1 MVMFPQEWKILGK
14 TDKSHDGILMLLLF
28 ILNNVSFSCFV
39 IVPIVIQ
46 ASEVLRSAT
55 EIEVLELS
63 ILKVTTMAFRR
74 ALKRL
79 LQEFPNQVGEVMY
92 EKTLLVK

>member
-1 MVMFPQEWKILGK
+1 MIFLCCYSEFIQNNDLGY
-14 TDKSHDGILMLLLF
+14 
-28 ILNNVSFSCFV
+28 SFSCFE